1 MSGVDEQR
9 TVEASK
15 KPQDERQ
22 MTLEELIEHCRSK
35 GLSLVRASEMK
46 PQEPASDDE

>member
-1 MSGVDEQR
+1 MSEKDER
-9 TVEASK
+9 RKPESSN

-22 MTLEELIEHCRSK
+22 MTLEELIEHCKAK
-35 GLSLVRASEMK
+35 GLTLVRASEIS